1 MYASI
6 SRSGIPERINTERI
20 SDKSIACCLATAFA
34 AFAAT
39 ISSALRSKPNDL
51 PPAPAAAS
59 PAAEPAPVP
68 AAEPAAD
75 APAAGL
81 PALKTGGSITSFV
94 HQGISSQVLLSDP
107 RTEP

>member
-20 SDKSIACCLATAFA
+20 SDKSIACCLAAAFA
-34 AFAAT
+34 AFAAA

-59 PAAEPAPVP
+59 P